1 MYKRQELYKNAR
13 SWLEYVEFIIN
24 SIVTCEIIY
33 DNAIRFRN
41 RFYPRVNTPY
51 LSLDG
56 FWKLTDK
63 KLSGY
68 DSDERIDFYPV
79 VQKFQIRVPKDI
91 LPGEKMRFMDTVP
104 VDRSRDERF
113 RVIGFMEVR
122 SEGNNALKIKNE
134 VKSEI
139 KTGNIRVTTL
149 NELSS
154 EWSLDN
160 SRSLNGGL
168 TVL

>member
-1 MYKRQELYKNAR
+1 MN
-13 SWLEYVEFIIN
+13 
-24 SIVTCEIIY
+24 
-33 DNAIRFRN
+33 
-41 RFYPRVNTPY
+41 
-51 LSLDG
+51 
-56 FWKLTDK
+56 
-63 KLSGY
+63 
-68 DSDERIDFYPV
+68 
-79 VQKFQIRVPKDI
+79 
-91 LPGEKMRFMDTVP
+91 TVP
-104 VDRSRDERF
+104 VDRSRDEHF
-113 RVIGFMEVR
+113 RLIEFLKVR
-122 SEGNNALKIKNE
+122 SEGKNALRIKNE